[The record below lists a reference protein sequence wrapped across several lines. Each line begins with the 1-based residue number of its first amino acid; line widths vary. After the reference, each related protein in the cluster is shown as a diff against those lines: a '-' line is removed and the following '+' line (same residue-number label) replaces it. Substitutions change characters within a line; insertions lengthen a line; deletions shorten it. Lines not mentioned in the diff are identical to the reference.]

1 MGIQDRSYMRRD
13 LTGLNYETD
22 TTQLPIVYS
31 KVHVKKTTTNMLAL
45 VLILIVVCSVVYI
58 NMPKQPQAVT
68 PSDIKPVIVTD
79 PFMHLWQDVNL
90 QPIGRGDVLRQE
102 GVYIVIFNGIEERL
116 LSINKL
122 CEYDVK
128 YVDAILRLRGE
139 NGLE

>member
-1 MGIQDRSYMRRD
+1 
-13 LTGLNYETD
+13 
-22 TTQLPIVYS
+22 
-31 KVHVKKTTTNMLAL
+31 HVKKTTTNMLAL

-68 PSDIKPVIVTD
+68 PSDIKPVIVTETSDIKPVIVTD